1 MNDDR
6 QAEHVD
12 ERSGS
17 PGQAPPNSKEQ
28 KPRMPGVGTAMI
40 TDPGQAEGAAI
51 GRMWYT
57 APLPPPPKGWLIYNE
72 SFVLAALQ
80 GCMADLTKVRITP
93 SWIILARVV
102 MGMMAVVQAVVMLI
116 ATIPVLNWGLETV
129 ARTFTRNSFGF
140 FLRGAYWKAKLKSLG
155 QNTMIDQ
162 NVEIWGPENVSIGS
176 HCHID
181 TFVRLGAGNRR
192 QGQRGSIEIANH
204 VHLGPGVHIAGRG
217 GVRIGDLVG
226 ISANAHIYSATGVA
240 MIPSDPGQLVSMS
253 HMAPKDQQHVY
264 EAPVIIEEYSFVGI
278 MARVMP
284 GVTIGRGAIVHASSE
299 VTRSV
304 PPFSNFGGNP
314 RGRQIG
320 WRKPLRPSPKL
331 QARSDMQSS
340 QAQSAT

>member
-1 MNDDR
+1 MSSLD
-6 QAEHVD
+6 
-12 ERSGS
+12 
-17 PGQAPPNSKEQ
+17 
-28 KPRMPGVGTAMI
+28 TAMI
-40 TDPGQAEGAAI
+40 SDPSQAEGAAI
-51 GRMWYT
+51 GRTWYT
-57 APLPPPPKGWLIYNE
+57 APLPPPPKGWLIYNQ

-93 SWIILARVV
+93 GWVLLARMV
-102 MGMMAVVQAVVMLI
+102 MGMMAVAQAFVMLI
-116 ATIPVLNWGLETV
+116 AKIPVLNWGLETM
-129 ARTFTRNSFGF
+129 ARTFTRNAFGF

-181 TFVRLGAGNRR
+181 TFVRLGAGNRN
-192 QGQRGSIEIANH
+192 QGQRGSIEIGNH

-253 HMAPKDQQHVY
+253 HMAPKDQQHVF
-264 EAPVIIEEYSFVGI
+264 EAPVIIEDYCFVGI

-304 PPFSNFGGNP
+304 PPCSNFGGNP

-331 QARSDMQSS
+331 LARTDAQSS
-340 QAQSAT
+340 PAQPTT